1 MARNFYSAY
10 IEHCMRFYARYSKP
24 NHFRSDA
31 DKKNWIACENALNE
45 FSDEDRERL
54 LSIYRDGDT
63 ISDNVYQLSKKEK
76 INQDTIWKLIGV
88 LERKIAKRRG
98 LI

>member
-63 ISDNVYQLSKKEK
+63 IPDNVYQLSKKEK
-76 INQDTIWKLIGV
+76 INQDTIWKLIGE